1 MARYRTKSCEIEAI
15 QWTDNT
21 NEIKSFCGNSCTY
34 SVEEQCMGSWKGI
47 PIERLVIH
55 TLEGDMVARRND
67 YIIKGLKGEFYPC
80 KPDVFNQKYKLIN
93 DTMEIQEEQRWIPVT
108 ERLPEDGDLRF
119 YMCVLEN
126 HEEDL
131 PVFCQYEEGFG
142 FGFWQDYYDEYTLGF
157 IDSEFHTNEELEY
170 EKVIAW
176 MPLPD
181 PYKGENNH
189 NM

>member
-55 TLEGDMVARRND
+55 TLEGDMVVSRND

-108 ERLPEDGDLRF
+108 ERLPEELTPVNITWINRNPEQYYADIKDVPFPATGVFHRGKWYWWSVVVVDYLSEYGRYDMDL
-119 YMCVLEN
+119 VDKDIEI
-126 HEEDL
+126 
-131 PVFCQYEEGFG
+131 VA
-142 FGFWQDYYDEYTLGF
+142 WQ
-157 IDSEFHTNEELEY
+157 
-170 EKVIAW
+170 
-176 MPLPD
+176 PLPE
-181 PYKGENNH
+181 PYKG
-189 NM
+189 